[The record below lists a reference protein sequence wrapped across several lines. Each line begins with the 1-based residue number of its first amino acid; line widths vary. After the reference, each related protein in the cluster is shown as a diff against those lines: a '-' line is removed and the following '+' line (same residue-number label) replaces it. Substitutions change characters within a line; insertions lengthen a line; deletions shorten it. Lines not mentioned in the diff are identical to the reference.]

1 MLAGGLSQVTPDR
14 LAAAADRLA
23 RDLGNGHWDR
33 RHGHLRDLAEFD
45 IGLRLIVTE
54 VA

>member
-1 MLAGGLSQVTPDR
+1 MDPARLPAAAGGP
-14 LAAAADRLA
+14 A
-23 RDLGNGHWDR
+23 RDLGNRHWDR
-33 RHGHLRDLAEFD
+33 RHGHLRDLPEFD